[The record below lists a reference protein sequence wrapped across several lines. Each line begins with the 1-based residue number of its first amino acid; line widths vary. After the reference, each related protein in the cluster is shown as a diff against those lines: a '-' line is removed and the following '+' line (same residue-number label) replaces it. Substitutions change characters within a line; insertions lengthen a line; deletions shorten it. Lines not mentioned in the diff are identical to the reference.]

1 VGEVGCDEGLGVVV
15 AGEEG
20 ARGMELTSR
29 SDASGRVFI
38 TRGGSVEV
46 DAGGE
51 VEVEVEGERNGC
63 GACDDF
69 SIQAARAEGSTG
81 QADGGG

>member
-1 VGEVGCDEGLGVVV
+1 MVV

-51 VEVEVEGERNGC
+51 VEVEVELDEGERNGW